1 MKDSLEKGKYQAN
14 SYNAATVNV
23 NYKLSSFFQC
33 YFKSGTEILMTVR
46 ECFSRNH
53 FLRGDFI
60 FPWMGGHIF
69 SGGFIFRWRGH
80 LIEVPFTLMGGNKKI
95 YGVQGTP
102 IMALPTRANSG
113 LCCNRIK
120 KKHEVQYALEN
131 LQEKDLHFTR
141 KSPSSQINF

>member
-1 MKDSLEKGKYQAN
+1 
-14 SYNAATVNV
+14 
-23 NYKLSSFFQC
+23 
-33 YFKSGTEILMTVR
+33 
-46 ECFSRNH
+46 
-53 FLRGDFI
+53 
-60 FPWMGGHIF
+60 MGGHIF

-80 LIEVPFTLMGGNKKI
+80 HIGVPFALMGGDKKI

-102 IMALPTRANSG
+102 IRALTTRKNSV

>member
-1 MKDSLEKGKYQAN
+1 
-14 SYNAATVNV
+14 
-23 NYKLSSFFQC
+23 
-33 YFKSGTEILMTVR
+33 
-46 ECFSRNH
+46 
-53 FLRGDFI
+53 
-60 FPWMGGHIF
+60 MGGHIF

-80 LIEVPFTLMGGNKKI
+80 HIGVPFPFALMGGDKKI

-102 IMALPTRANSG
+102 IRALTTRKNSV